1 MLHIKISNAR
11 AEIYISQPTK
21 LVEKNTVLQLELE
34 CIMQSWAIKWVRGLK
49 DAMNQPNLHKEEE
62 ELHLEAYF
70 SFSLS
75 PFNSFVAHQ

>member
-1 MLHIKISNAR
+1 LLNYPKQTEEKIISNKGESILFTMLHIKISNAR

-49 DAMNQPNLHKEEE
+49 DAMNL
-62 ELHLEAYF
+62 LG
-70 SFSLS
+70 
-75 PFNSFVAHQ
+75 